1 MNLPVSTLGFFT
13 TALYI
18 VLFGFFWRWASM
30 KYHNTSLGKAMAYIY

>member
-1 MNLPVSTLGFFT
+1 MNLPVSTLGFLT

-18 VLFGFFWRWASM
+18 VLFGFFWSWASM